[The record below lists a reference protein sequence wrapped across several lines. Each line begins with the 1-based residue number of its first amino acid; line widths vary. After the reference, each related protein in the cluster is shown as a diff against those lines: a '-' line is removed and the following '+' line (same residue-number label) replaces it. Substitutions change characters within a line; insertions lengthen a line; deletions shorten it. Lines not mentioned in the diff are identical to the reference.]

1 MLGTCR
7 QYIRDLHEAED
18 VMLHAF
24 MKVFQNIGQFKNE
37 GSLEGWIRRIMIR
50 ECISFLR
57 QKKEYMFVDDVSQNH
72 LRMLTTEQ
80 DTSEDYQALIDAL
93 PKGCRYVVVLS
104 VIEGYD
110 CQEIDELLSISEGT
124 SKPTFAYAKKLF
136 KQQLDPIL

>member
-57 QKKEYMFVDDVSQNH
+57 QKKEYMFVDDVGQNH
-72 LRMLTTEQ
+72 LRMLTTE
-80 DTSEDYQALIDAL
+80 DRKSTRLNSSHV
-93 PKGCRYVVVLS
+93 R
-104 VIEGYD
+104 
-110 CQEIDELLSISEGT
+110 IS
-124 SKPTFAYAKKLF
+124 YAVFCLKKKKN
-136 KQQLDPIL
+136 KQ